1 MIKGLFC
8 GVSKYRF
15 TAEEYEFCRA
25 DAISLKQVFV
35 DTFIVD
41 ERDIKIIAENGQI
54 ENNEYIRELKNFSL
68 NCQEE
73 DLAVIYFSGHGDI
86 DEQGYNY
93 LMATNTLNEET
104 RIYFDVI
111 IDRLRESKAK
121 SKLVIL
127 DCCHAESKYGTQQTS
142 FDVEKAVSDLYQSG
156 ISVFASCRSNEKS
169 YPYYG
174 EKTSAFTQFL
184 CDAIKYTKI
193 YREDGLYVNDIKLL
207 VERYAEIWS
216 IRNPER
222 AQTPVFHSNMIGT
235 IIFPL
240 RHPKV
245 RLEKP
250 KYNVSTQLFDIIDLE
265 WEVKRPKDKYQ
276 KIYVAKII
284 ANASIEKNV
293 FRFIEKVVNILLS
306 IHLPVTTSKQ
316 WITLNQPIDVIQLW
330 IGMDCLDIEERYFK
344 YRAVWE
350 RDNSQYWC
358 NNLGTNRIQH
368 DDIAYIINEEY
379 ERSRENRLKFV
390 LPDYELRQFWD
401 KNIRDIIIE
410 SEQFIKSFRDFENKE
425 ITFDCVQK
433 EARIVAKKL
442 SNSYESVFQAWFPL
456 PGSELREFNDLSHQL
471 VAQLQGLV
479 YLCSSNKSE
488 KYIVDNYKID
498 LANYYQLLNSWY
510 KIDGNL

>member
-1 MIKGLFC
+1 M
-8 GVSKYRF
+8 
-15 TAEEYEFCRA
+15 
-25 DAISLKQVFV
+25 
-35 DTFIVD
+35 
-41 ERDIKIIAENGQI
+41 
-54 ENNEYIRELKNFSL
+54 
-68 NCQEE
+68 
-73 DLAVIYFSGHGDI
+73 
-86 DEQGYNY
+86 
-93 LMATNTLNEET
+93 
-104 RIYFDVI
+104 
-111 IDRLRESKAK
+111 
-121 SKLVIL
+121 
-127 DCCHAESKYGTQQTS
+127 
-142 FDVEKAVSDLYQSG
+142 
-156 ISVFASCRSNEKS
+156 
-169 YPYYG
+169 
-174 EKTSAFTQFL
+174 
-184 CDAIKYTKI
+184 
-193 YREDGLYVNDIKLL
+193 
-207 VERYAEIWS
+207 
-216 IRNPER
+216 
-222 AQTPVFHSNMIGT
+222 
-235 IIFPL
+235 
-240 RHPKV
+240 
-245 RLEKP
+245 
-250 KYNVSTQLFDIIDLE
+250 
-265 WEVKRPKDKYQ
+265 
-276 KIYVAKII
+276 
-284 ANASIEKNV
+284 
-293 FRFIEKVVNILLS
+293 NILLS